1 MFEDRRQ
8 AGQLLAKK
16 LTSFENKSDTVV
28 LGITRGGVIVA
39 KEISVRLSL
48 PLDII
53 VIKKIGAPQ
62 NPELAIGAVG
72 PRNVV
77 YWDQRLCRRLGIN
90 SFLRKQQLEIKREER
105 QVLEKLFRA
114 KRKSLSIKNKI
125 VILIDDGVATG
136 ATVLCAQKYFKKEKS
151 KEIILAAP
159 VIAKDT
165 FLNIKRYFDNIIVLE
180 KASDLYA
187 IGQFYKEFNQVDN
200 EEVIKTLSKN

>member
-16 LTSFENKSDTVV
+16 LTSFKNKSDTVV
-28 LGITRGGVIVA
+28 LGITRGGIVVA
-39 KEISVRLSL
+39 KEISVRLNL

-53 VIKKIGAPQ
+53 VIKKIGAVH

-72 PRNVV
+72 PLNII
-77 YWDQRLCRRLGIN
+77 YWDQQLRKRLGIN
-90 SFLRKQQLEIKREER
+90 YSLTRQQLEIKKVER
-105 QVLEKLFRA
+105 QDLERLFRA
-114 KRKSLSIKNKI
+114 QKEPLGIKNK
-125 VILIDDGVATG
+125 VVVLVDDGVATG

-151 KEIILAAP
+151 KGVVLAVP

-165 FLNIKRYFDNIIVLE
+165 FLSIKRYFDNIVALRIP
-180 KASDLYA
+180 SDLYA

-200 EEVIKTLSKN
+200 EEVIRVLSKD